1 MEKQYLPLERE
12 RDFSQKINDTFSFVR
27 LNFKDLFLALLF
39 IVGPVLLIAGIAG
52 GFHQINVLNSTASDT
67 PMDANAGVEEIL
79 RRFSKSGIDI
89 IGPAYFILLFATVIS
104 MVLLVVTVYSYMQCY
119 LEDSVSRIT
128 VERVT
133 EKVKIHFLPV
143 FRGFFLVLLVFF
155 GIIILASL
163 ATGALGIAVG
173 GVAGPMIIG
182 IFGLV
187 IFAVMIYF
195 MIMFLLSPAIIVFE
209 DASPSFSLR
218 RAKYLIEGKWWSTF
232 GLVMIVSII
241 VYFIGL
247 VFSLPAGILT
257 LLKIL
262 NIQSGITSDWV
273 VVVSTAISMVGSS
286 ILSAITYIAL
296 GLQYFNLVERKD
308 GNSLFKQINNLGNH

>member
-52 GFHQINVLNSTASDT
+52 GFHQINVLNSNYSDT
-67 PMDANAGVEEIL
+67 PIDANAGVEEIL
-79 RRFSKSGIDI
+79 RRFSRSGIDI

-173 GVAGPMIIG
+173 GV
-182 IFGLV
+182 
-187 IFAVMIYF
+187 
-195 MIMFLLSPAIIVFE
+195 
-209 DASPSFSLR
+209 
-218 RAKYLIEGKWWSTF
+218 
-232 GLVMIVSII
+232 
-241 VYFIGL
+241 
-247 VFSLPAGILT
+247 
-257 LLKIL
+257 
-262 NIQSGITSDWV
+262 
-273 VVVSTAISMVGSS
+273 
-286 ILSAITYIAL
+286 
-296 GLQYFNLVERKD
+296 
-308 GNSLFKQINNLGNH
+308 

>member
-12 RDFSQKINDTFSFVR
+12 RDFSQKINDTFSLFVSIS
-27 LNFKDLFLALLF
+27 KIYFLLYCLSY
-39 IVGPVLLIAGIAG
+39 PVLLIAGIAG

-143 FRGFFLVLLVFF
+143 FRGFFLVLLVF
-155 GIIILASL
+155 LA
-163 ATGALGIAVG
+163 
-173 GVAGPMIIG
+173 
-182 IFGLV
+182 
-187 IFAVMIYF
+187 
-195 MIMFLLSPAIIVFE
+195 LLF
-209 DASPSFSLR
+209 
-218 RAKYLIEGKWWSTF
+218 WHH
-232 GLVMIVSII
+232 
-241 VYFIGL
+241 
-247 VFSLPAGILT
+247 
-257 LLKIL
+257 LLL
-262 NIQSGITSDWV
+262 EPWV
-273 VVVSTAISMVGSS
+273 
-286 ILSAITYIAL
+286 
-296 GLQYFNLVERKD
+296 
-308 GNSLFKQINNLGNH
+308 